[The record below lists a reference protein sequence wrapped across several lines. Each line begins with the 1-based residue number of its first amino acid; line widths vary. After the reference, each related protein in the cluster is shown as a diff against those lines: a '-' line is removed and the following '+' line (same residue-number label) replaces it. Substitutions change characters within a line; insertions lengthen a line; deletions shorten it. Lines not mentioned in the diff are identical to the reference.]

1 LIQARIKKL
10 REKLLNHSIKG
21 LIVSKPENIYYLSA
35 FSGEGLTIITDEV
48 NYIITDFRYVEQAK
62 HETTGFEIVETRPG
76 VSIFSAAYELIKE
89 LNLKNIGVESHS
101 LTVKEYDEL
110 SDICEGVNLIKTEG
124 LVEDLRIIK
133 DTSEIAFIKSAQQ
146 ITDKAFEHILAFIKP
161 GVRELDLV
169 AELEYFMK
177 KSGSKNTAFETIL
190 ISGPKTSLPHGVPS
204 ERKLQRKDF
213 VTIDFGARFKGY
225 CSDMTRTVIIGEPSE
240 QQLSIYNAVLDA
252 QNKALEAIK
261 PGLKGKDIDDVA
273 RRHISDRGY
282 GNYFGHGLGHGVGLE
297 IHEAPRLSPNVENVL
312 LPGMVVTVEPGI
324 YIKHF
329 GGVRIEDMVVLT
341 EKGCENL
348 THSEKALICL

>member
-1 LIQARIKKL
+1 MIQARIKKL

-146 ITDKAFEHILAFIKP
+146 ITDKAFEPILAFIKP

-169 AELEYFMK
+169 AEIEYFMK
-177 KSGSKNTAFETIL
+177 K
-190 ISGPKTSLPHGVPS
+190 
-204 ERKLQRKDF
+204 
-213 VTIDFGARFKGY
+213 
-225 CSDMTRTVIIGEPSE
+225 
-240 QQLSIYNAVLDA
+240 
-252 QNKALEAIK
+252 
-261 PGLKGKDIDDVA
+261 
-273 RRHISDRGY
+273 
-282 GNYFGHGLGHGVGLE
+282 
-297 IHEAPRLSPNVENVL
+297 RL
-312 LPGMVVTVEPGI
+312 
-324 YIKHF
+324 
-329 GGVRIEDMVVLT
+329 
-341 EKGCENL
+341 
-348 THSEKALICL
+348 